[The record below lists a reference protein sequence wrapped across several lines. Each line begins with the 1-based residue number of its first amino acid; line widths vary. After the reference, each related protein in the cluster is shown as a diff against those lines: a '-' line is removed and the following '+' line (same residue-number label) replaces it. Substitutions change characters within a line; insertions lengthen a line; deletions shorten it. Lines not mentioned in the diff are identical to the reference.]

1 MHLTNR
7 ERYLNPEQKSM
18 DRLTTPSLAEILRTT
33 LECVERDME
42 VSPDD
47 PALRHL
53 KQAIL
58 YLLADLEIRKDNAA

>member
-1 MHLTNR
+1 
-7 ERYLNPEQKSM
+7 M